1 MPQPTVDEP
10 SSPTPGSWQAWRD
23 GGMLT
28 RVEHIMGTAVSI
40 AVCTQDD
47 EPWGSAVDQAIE
59 EAFASLRRADAVF
72 SPYRPDSQISRL
84 RDGRVSLD
92 RCDPDVRTVLS
103 LCEDLRRATA
113 GYFDAYAAGPGRL
126 DPCGLVKGWA
136 AECASDAL
144 IRGGVPAHYVNAG
157 GDVRL
162 RGRPA
167 PGGLWRVGIADPHRP
182 GHLIA
187 TVHGSDFAIATSGTA
202 ERGAHVLDPHRGVP
216 ARELASVTVAGP
228 SLTLAD
234 AYATAAVA
242 MGVRALPW
250 LTALDGYEA
259 LLVDADGAVHR
270 SASFESRYLSTR
282 RRSHSAP
289 CLKIF

>member
-1 MPQPTVDEP
+1 MPHGTVDEP
-10 SSPTPGSWQAWRD
+10 PSPRPAHGTHGR
-23 GGMLT
+23 GGGVLT
-28 RVEHIMGTAVSI
+28 RVEHIMGTAISI
-40 AVCTQDD
+40 AVCTQND
-47 EPWGSAVDQAIE
+47 ELAGSAVDQAIE
-59 EAFASLRRADAVF
+59 EAFASLRRADAMF

-103 LCEDLRRATA
+103 FCEDLRRATA

-136 AECASDAL
+136 AERASEVL

-167 PGGLWRVGIADPHRP
+167 PDRLWRVGIADPHRP

-187 TVHGSDFAIATSGTA
+187 TVHGSDFAVATSGIA
-202 ERGAHVLDPHRGVP
+202 ERGAHVLDQHRGVP
-216 ARELASVTVAGP
+216 AKELASATVAGP

-242 MGVRALPW
+242 MGVQALPW

-270 SASFESRYLSTR
+270 SAGFGAHSSTR
-282 RRSHSAP
+282 
-289 CLKIF
+289 